1 MTPSFFS
8 NHSFINPFSYQ
19 LTKLCYFL
27 SLHLANNMQHPCPQG
42 AQGTMVK
49 TYSSYH
55 SVLLEMFLERSE
67 GYVLREKR
75 VISF

>member
-1 MTPSFFS
+1 MTPSLFS

-49 TYSSYH
+49 TYSNYH

-67 GYVLREKR
+67 GNVLREKR